1 MAQEFALVTPG
12 TEEMTKMAAGGAGA
26 GIIGVVEGMA
36 VKMAP
41 QLGALEPVV
50 TWGTL
55 LGVPV
60 VAAVGALFAPRGMIS
75 DLCMGAACGGLGV
88 LGYSLP
94 ELLAPFGLGRRG
106 GSPSAEERARLAA
119 AREKVKQLPPGPL
132 FAPQRAQANVRA
144 YVGAG
149 YE

>member
-1 MAQEFALVTPG
+1 G
-12 TEEMTKMAAGGAGA
+12 TEEMTRMAAGGAGA
-26 GIIGVVEGMA
+26 GIVGVVEGMV

-41 QLGALEPVV
+41 QLGAIEPVV

-60 VAAVGALFAPRGMIS
+60 VAAVGALFAPRGLIS
-75 DLCMGAACGGLGV
+75 DVCLGAACGGLGV

-94 ELLAPFGLGRRG
+94 ALLEPFGLTRRAG
-106 GSPSAEERARLAA
+106 GGQLGPGAGVKLLGAGL
-119 AREKVKQLPPGPL
+119 RE
-132 FAPQRAQANVRA
+132 APRRAQAMA
-144 YVGAG
+144 AVGAG